1 MKNVSRGRETG
12 GHFVLHFGS
21 SLVSLLSLG
30 VNLLGHNGN
39 SQDGRMKV
47 LIPSIL
53 TSSITPSVP
62 PSSAVGGAL
71 RAVMRG
77 GTGGNGRM
85 GEGQLEEDFIVL
97 VPWIVRRSFTPGS
110 YYPSVARRA
119 PHVRGELEQEP
130 EAYGHSSTLP
140 YPCRS
145 LRLPSTRP
153 TAARR
158 RG

>member
-1 MKNVSRGRETG
+1 
-12 GHFVLHFGS
+12 
-21 SLVSLLSLG
+21 
-30 VNLLGHNGN
+30 
-39 SQDGRMKV
+39 
-47 LIPSIL
+47 
-53 TSSITPSVP
+53 
-62 PSSAVGGAL
+62 
-71 RAVMRG
+71 
-77 GTGGNGRM
+77 M